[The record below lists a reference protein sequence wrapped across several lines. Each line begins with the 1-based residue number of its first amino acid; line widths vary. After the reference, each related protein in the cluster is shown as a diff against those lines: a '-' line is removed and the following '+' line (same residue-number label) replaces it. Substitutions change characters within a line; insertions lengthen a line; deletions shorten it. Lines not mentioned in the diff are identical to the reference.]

1 VALRLQLSLD
11 LPLSA
16 PQSWRVGN
24 CCQFWDVRNHVRFG
38 SVAVVQTNSKQMSGL
53 GWKADTRRGRMSALT
68 NTGRS
73 EVLKP
78 PNLNVR

>member
-38 SVAVVQTNSKQMSGL
+38 SVAVIQTDFSSMSAL
-53 GWKADTRRGRMSALT
+53 GWKAAIRPGCTIAFT
-68 NTGRS
+68 NTGHS
-73 EVLKP
+73 
-78 PNLNVR
+78 